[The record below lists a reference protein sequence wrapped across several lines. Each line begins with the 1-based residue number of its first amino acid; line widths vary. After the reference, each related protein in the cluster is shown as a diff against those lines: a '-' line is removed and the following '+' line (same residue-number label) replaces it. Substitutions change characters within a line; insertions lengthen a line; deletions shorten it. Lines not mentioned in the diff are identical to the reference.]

1 MSIKAKQK
9 FKIFITARREREIE
23 KKKSDTENM
32 KMYANENSAATL
44 ANRRAVTTFKTSRY
58 TANITDK
65 LG

>member
-23 KKKSDTENM
+23 KKSDTENM